1 MAPKK
6 KPFSSLSA
14 SAKYYRKNPRARAV
28 KKKKDTEV
36 NRRPEQ
42 RAKRSELGTA
52 RRKRGI
58 AGKGGGD
65 LSHEG
70 GKLVRRSVKANRGNS
85 SNTAGDKRARGK
97 GAKRK
102 KK

>member
-6 KPFSSLSA
+6 KPLSTLSA

-28 KKKKDTEV
+28 KKKKDTEI

-42 RAKRSELGTA
+42 RAKRSELSTA

-70 GKLVRRSVKANRGNS
+70 GKLVRRSVKANRGNC
-85 SNTAGDKRARGK
+85 SNTKGDRNARGK
-97 GAKRK
+97 K
-102 KK
+102 K